1 MTLASRGTTLLV
13 GMLVLGSC
21 SMPAARP
28 SDSMAQPD
36 QEGRVGVSAR
46 LVTWLELRERS
57 WALDS
62 WGLTR
67 GGSLTVRCESV
78 ADGRRR
84 DGSLAAQAT
93 VKVLSDEGSDRTW
106 TKPTGTI
113 LVSTDDWSKLHDAGA
128 TPLIL
133 EVRLHDDPMTA
144 DSCFHAVVELPK

>member
-1 MTLASRGTTLLV
+1 MHLVTGTTAIV
-13 GMLVLGSC
+13 
-21 SMPAARP
+21 
-28 SDSMAQPD
+28 
-36 QEGRVGVSAR
+36 
-46 LVTWLELRERS
+46 ELQK
-57 WALDS
+57 
-62 WGLTR
+62 
-67 GGSLTVRCESV
+67 
-78 ADGRRR
+78 RR

-93 VKVLSDEGSDRTW
+93 VKVLSDEGGDRTW